1 MSRVVVLGLGNGL
14 MRDEGVGARAAERLR
29 LVAPPEVE
37 VIEAPTLGPAT
48 LPEVEGATH
57 LLILDAV
64 DAGRQPGTII
74 EVEPSAL
81 GSRGASLSAHDFVV
95 ADLLVM
101 LEHVGR
107 SPERSLVLGVQP
119 AVVGPG
125 AELSPAVERAL
136 PGLVRTALSVL
147 AAWC

>member
-1 MSRVVVLGLGNGL
+1 MPRVVVLGLGNTL
-14 MRDEGVGARAAERLR
+14 MRDEGVGVRAAERLR
-29 LVAPPEVE
+29 QLAPPDVE
-37 VIEAPTLGPAT
+37 VVEAGTLGPAT
-48 LPEVEGATH
+48 LPEVEGATD

-64 DAGRQPGTII
+64 DAGRPPGTIVQ
-74 EVEPSAL
+74 VEPSAL
-81 GSRGASLSAHDFVV
+81 GPRGASLSAHDFVV

-107 SPERSLVLGVQP
+107 PPRRTLVLGVQP

-125 AELSPAVERAL
+125 TALSPEVERAL

-147 AAWC
+147 GTWR